1 MTRAELVAR
10 APGRVNLIGDHTDY
24 TGGLCLPI
32 AINRWVEIAGRP
44 QPHSRKIALASDA
57 EEAAAEIPID
67 VDDVATVEPKWA
79 RYVAAVVKRLRPVH
93 GFVGVVRSDLPIG
106 AGLSSSAAL
115 EIATALALGA
125 ATLDPLTLAKL
136 CRDAEHEARGVPTGL
151 LDQLASA
158 LGVADHALLID
169 CSTNTVTPTPLP
181 PSGEAEFI
189 VIPGTPRILAD
200 TGYAERVEECRRA
213 EAEIGP
219 LRAATSADVQQLTDP
234 TLRRRARHVVSEN
247 NRVRAFATALAAGH
261 LRDAGQLMQASH
273 RSLRDD
279 YACSTPTI
287 DSLCDELQS
296 RTDVFGARMTGG
308 GWGGSVVALVRPG
321 TLTDRCWPVRAVAGA
336 ALHPDGVER
345 THRIEDQ
352 GIEPTRVQSS
362 QPRVR

>member
-1 MTRAELVAR
+1 M
-10 APGRVNLIGDHTDY
+10 
-24 TGGLCLPI
+24 
-32 AINRWVEIAGRP
+32 
-44 QPHSRKIALASDA
+44 ASEA
-57 EEAAAEIPID
+57 EEAPAEIPID
-67 VDDVATVEPKWA
+67 VDDVASVEPTWA

-125 ATLDPLTLAKL
+125 DGLDPLALATL

-181 PSGEAEFI
+181 PAGEAEFV
-189 VIPGTPRILAD
+189 VIPGAPRVLAD
-200 TGYAERVEECRRA
+200 TGYAERVDECRRA

-219 LRAATSADVQQLTDP
+219 LRAASPEDVQQLADL

-247 NRVRAFATALAAGH
+247 NRVREFSTALAAGQ
-261 LRDAGQLMQASH
+261 LRDAGQLMEASH

-279 YACSTPTI
+279 YDCSTPTI

-296 RTDVFGARMTGG
+296 LADVYGARMTGG
-308 GWGGSVVALVRPG
+308 GWGGSVVALARPG

-336 ALHPDGVER
+336 ALHQDGVER
-345 THRIEDQ
+345 THPVEDDRV
-352 GIEPTRVQSS
+352 EPTRAQ
-362 QPRVR
+362 